1 MTHLRN
7 KLVTLYISKLAS
19 LIQLG
24 QVISLHNP
32 LAIQV
37 VYARFPEEEG
47 FTRITC
53 PRLRNHVL
61 NIASLPAL
69 HKEGFIWVCRL
80 ASIDIFV
87 ILLSIIT
94 STQYE

>member
-47 FTRITC
+47 FIRITC
-53 PRLRNHVL
+53 SRLRNHVL

-69 HKEGFIWVCRL
+69 HKEGFYLGVPSNQYRYLCNT
-80 ASIDIFV
+80 V
-87 ILLSIIT
+87 IYYYFYSV
-94 STQYE
+94 